1 MESRKTFIVRCS
13 CEPSCLPLCFHR
25 SASVLRLRRCMLHS
39 GDIRL
44 HVIIPVYNNWE
55 DTLECLQLLQSQ
67 SNRQFQVILA
77 DDGSPSPPPPLIQSF
92 AFAEYMRN
100 SNRGFAANCNT
111 AASEAIARGATHLLF
126 LN

>member
-1 MESRKTFIVRCS
+1 
-13 CEPSCLPLCFHR
+13 
-25 SASVLRLRRCMLHS
+25 MLHS

-77 DDGSPSPPPPLIQSF
+77 DDGQRTAIPPPVKPSREEQPTCS
-92 AFAEYMRN
+92 
-100 SNRGFAANCNT
+100 S
-111 AASEAIARGATHLLF
+111 
-126 LN
+126 